1 MSIRTVAV
9 SYQNTLPLREGI
21 ARLHDAGVIDLS
33 LDKPN
38 SATLRFGNGEFV
50 LGLLPVAAQLAIP
63 EAHPFGRYGIVS
75 DGFVGSVGIF
85 SERPLDEL
93 TTVYLDHDSRS
104 SVLLARILLHYH
116 WGLTPK
122 LVAATPGYR
131 DRIRRDVG
139 GVIIGDPAIEARER
153 FPFYYDLGQA
163 WKEMTNLPFV
173 FAGWL
178 SAVPLPEAFV
188 AAFDEAQS
196 EGVAQRLEL
205 AIAHQF
211 QMPGYNL
218 VDYFLNQIHYRLDDA
233 AMEGRRLYLKLGR
246 EIIAREAAGE
256 LPRPTRGGLV
266 RA

>member
-1 MSIRTVAV
+1 MSVRTVAV

-21 ARLHDAGVIDLS
+21 RRLQADGVIDLA

-38 SATLRFGNGEFV
+38 RATERFRRGEFV
-50 LGLLPVAAQLAIP
+50 LGLLPVAAQLAVP
-63 EAHPFGRYGIVS
+63 EALPFGRFGIVS

-85 SERPLDEL
+85 SERPLDKL
-93 TTVYLDHDSRS
+93 SAVYLDHDSRS

-122 LVAATPGYR
+122 LVEATPGYR
-131 DRIRRDVG
+131 DRIRRDTG

-153 FPFYYDLGQA
+153 FPFYYDLGKA
-163 WKEMTNLPFV
+163 WQDMTNLPFV
-173 FAGWL
+173 FAAWL
-178 SAVPLPEAFV
+178 SVVPLPKAFV
-188 AAFDEAQS
+188 AQFDEAQA
-196 EGVAQRLEL
+196 EGVAQRFEL

-211 QMPGYNL
+211 RTPGYNL

-233 AMEGRRLYLKLGR
+233 AMEGRKLYLKLGR

-256 LPRPTRGGLV
+256 LPRPVASELV
-266 RA
+266 GA

>member
-21 ARLHDAGVIDLS
+21 ARLHDSGVIDLE
-33 LDKPN
+33 LDRPN
-38 SATLRFGNGEFV
+38 SATKRFSRGEFV
-50 LGLLPVAAQLAIP
+50 LGLLPVAAQLAVP
-63 EAHPFGRYGIVS
+63 EALPFGRYGIVS

-93 TTVYLDHDSRS
+93 STVYLDHDSRS

-122 LVAATPGYR
+122 LVAAPPGYR
-131 DRIRRDVG
+131 ERIGRDVG

-173 FAGWL
+173 YAAWL
-178 SAVPLPEAFV
+178 SAVPLPEDFV
-188 AAFDEAQS
+188 RRFDEAQS

-211 QMPGYNL
+211 ETPGYNL

-233 AMEGRRLYLKLGR
+233 AMEGRKLYLKLGR

-256 LPRPTRGGLV
+256 LPRPMPGKLIG
-266 RA
+266 A